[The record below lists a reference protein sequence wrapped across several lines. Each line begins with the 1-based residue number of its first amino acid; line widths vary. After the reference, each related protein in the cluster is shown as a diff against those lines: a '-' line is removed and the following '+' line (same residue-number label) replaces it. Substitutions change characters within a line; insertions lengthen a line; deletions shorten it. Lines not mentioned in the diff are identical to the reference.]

1 MHKVNLIGYVIGV
14 AIVWAVIL
22 CAAWLFDGGAHLKTL
37 ALVCG
42 GFAIAGY
49 VYSRARLQMEM
60 MFFSFAWCRY
70 IPQSEVRPV
79 NG

>member
-1 MHKVNLIGYVIGV
+1 MHKVNLIWYVIGV

-42 GFAIAGY
+42 GFAIGMLAMY
-49 VYSRARLQMEM
+49 IAVHVYK
-60 MFFSFAWCRY
+60 WK
-70 IPQSEVRPV
+70 
-79 NG
+79 